1 MKTRVDIVTGFLGA
15 GKTTYINTLLQDEN
29 LEREKVVVLQFEK
42 GEYQIPEGTIK
53 ENLQLVNALEDGKA
67 LDAPYLEYI
76 VDQFSPQNIII
87 EYNGMH
93 ELEKV
98 FSIFENRSLRKK
110 CFLGN
115 IVCLVDASTF
125 AVYRNNLGGVFQNQI
140 AFADHIILNKI
151 LDGQEGQLLQTVKS
165 IKMLNKKA
173 KLFEEAFYGE
183 KTFEEAEI
191 SFQGASIYENPSV
204 IKLSNLLL
212 GAFLIL
218 ALLYLLFSV
227 LHGLNANAIQLDF
240 SGVEAFQ
247 LVFISIL
254 MQTFPFML
262 VGVFVSSIMQ
272 VFLSNETIVRFFPKK
287 YGLGFLTAMFGG
299 LLLPVCECAIVPVT
313 AGLVKKGVSLPIAV
327 TFMLAAP
334 IINPIVIISTL
345 YAFPGHPEITIYRI
359 YFGLVIALAVGIVLT
374 LFPESKGALLE
385 QANLSAC
392 DCIYCNT
399 DSGKEQGLGGKL
411 RLMFLHA
418 GEEFFSAGKYLVFGA
433 ILTSLIQTAVSKDIF
448 LQLWGKDGL
457 ALGVMMVTA
466 FLFSVCST
474 SDAFI
479 ARSFWNSFST
489 SSIMGFLVFGPM
501 MDIKNLFM
509 LFASFRKTFVIK
521 LTLLIT
527 GIAFVLLYVLT
538 SLLI

>member
-15 GKTTYINTLLQDEN
+15 GKTTYINTLLQDKN
-29 LEREKVVVLQFEK
+29 LERDRVVVLQFEN
-42 GEYQIPEGTIK
+42 GEYHIPEGAIK
-53 ENLQLVNALEDGKA
+53 ENFQLVNAQGEGKA

-76 VDQFSPQNIII
+76 VEQYSPNKIII
-87 EYNGMH
+87 EYNGTL

-98 FSIFENRSLRKK
+98 FRVFENRSLRKK

-115 IVCLVDASTF
+115 IVCLVDAATF
-125 AVYRNNLGGVFQNQI
+125 WVYRNNLGGMFQNQI
-140 AFADHIILNKI
+140 TFADHIILNKI
-151 LDGQEGQLLQTVKS
+151 LDGQETQMLQTEKS
-165 IKMLNKKA
+165 IHLLNKKA

-183 KTFEEAEI
+183 KLFEETEI
-191 SFQGASIYENPSV
+191 NFQGASIYDNGSG
-204 IKLSNLLL
+204 IKLSNILL
-212 GAFLIL
+212 GAFIIL
-218 ALLYLLFSV
+218 AILYLIFSV
-227 LHGLNANAIQLDF
+227 LHGLNNNGIHMDF
-240 SGVEAFQ
+240 SGFEAFQ
-247 LVFISIL
+247 LIFISIL

-272 VFLSNETIVRFFPKK
+272 VFLSNETIVKFFPKK

-313 AGLVKKGVSLPIAV
+313 AGLVKKGVSLPVAV

-334 IINPIVIISTL
+334 IINPIVIVSTL

-359 YFGLVIALAVGIVLT
+359 YFGLVIALAVGIILT

-392 DCIYCNT
+392 DCIYCST
-399 DSGKEQGLGGKL
+399 DSGKEQGIGGKL

-418 GEEFFSAGKYLVFGA
+418 GEEFFSAGKYLVVGA

-457 ALGVMMVTA
+457 GLGIMMITA

-509 LFASFRKTFVIK
+509 LFSSFRKTFVIK

-538 SLLI
+538 SLII